1 MAKAK
6 PEVKFEPVEW
16 NILPEWYVRV
26 TLPGAKQLR
35 VVGFETEAKAR
46 EWITKSSAAWIKEHN
61 ERRRA

>member
-26 TLPGAKQLR
+26 TLPDARELR
-35 VVGFETEAKAR
+35 VGGFKTKAKAL
-46 EWITKSSAAWIKEHN
+46 EWIASSSAAWLKEHK
-61 ERRRA
+61 ERKSA